1 MNIQAICL
9 VLLTNF
15 GGRPTQMAVRDVC
28 DAVSLLFRGQ
38 DRSNEIT
45 LTDFFTVFL
54 PVSVGG
60 SSYRLRL

>member
-1 MNIQAICL
+1 
-9 VLLTNF
+9 
-15 GGRPTQMAVRDVC
+15 MAVRDVC